1 MDGRAIAIAIPFFFV
16 LIGVELLADRAR
28 RRRGAEPLYRFADS
42 IGSLSNGIGQQVLQ
56 VLAFSVV
63 TAGVYGFVFEH
74 AALLSMPSGALGF
87 AIAFVLVDLAYFVY
101 HWASH
106 RVNFFWAMH
115 VVHHS
120 SEEYNLSTAL
130 RQSWFTNLTSWI
142 FYVPL
147 AVLGVPTKTFVI
159 CLTLNILYQFW
170 IHTRIIGKLGPLEW
184 VFNTPSHH
192 RVHHG
197 IDPQY
202 IDKNYAGVFIV
213 WDRLFGTFTEEREEP
228 SYGTVKALASFN
240 PFWANVEGFASL
252 AAMSSR
258 TRRLVDKLRVWV
270 APPEWRP
277 EDLGG
282 IVVVPEVDKATRVK
296 YSVRPGRAVVR
307 YVAAQFLIV
316 AALVS
321 TLLWFKAELPREL
334 VVLGAAVILS
344 ALAVWAGL
352 LEARPWALW
361 LERARLVVMLGG
373 AGLATVVAG
382 PWVAGALAV
391 VALAS
396 LVASSVALHPPLTPR
411 AAETT

>member
-63 TAGVYGFVFEH
+63 TAGVYGFVFER

-170 IHTRIIGKLGPLEW
+170 IHTRTIGKLGPLEW
-184 VFNTPSHH
+184 VLNTPSHH

-197 IDPQY
+197 IDPEY
-202 IDKNYAGVFIV
+202 IDKNYAGVFIA
-213 WDRLFGTFTEEREEP
+213 WDRLFGTFTEERDEP
-228 SYGTVKALASFN
+228 SYGTVKPLASLN
-240 PFWANVEGFASL
+240 PFWANVEGYASL

-282 IVVVPEVDKATRVK
+282 VVVVPKVDKATRVK
-296 YSVRPGRAVVR
+296 YAVHPGRAVVR

-321 TLLWFKAELPREL
+321 TLLWFKAELTREL

-352 LEARPWALW
+352 LEARPWAIW
-361 LERARLVVMLGG
+361 TERVRLLGMLGG
-373 AGLATVVAG
+373 AGLVTAVAG
-382 PWVAGALAV
+382 PWVAGALAL
-391 VALAS
+391 VAVAS
-396 LVASSVALHPPLTPR
+396 LAVSSLLHLPLTPR
-411 AAETT
+411 AAEPT